1 MPPLPQRATSIRN
14 AYQGKGTFKT
24 PKLSDLVKVEAR
36 EQTAQSAEKVNSEPD
51 KPYTDQELKAAWDA
65 FAETRKIYQ
74 AEYHL
79 LSQPFTRNNGQIIIT
94 LHNPVEEALLGHFKS
109 DLAAWLREK
118 LRNNSIQV
126 TGELTET
133 DDKKVI
139 YTNREKF
146 DYLAEKNPAL
156 KELKDRLGLD
166 TDF

>member
-24 PKLSDLVKVEAR
+24 PKISDLVKVETK
-36 EQTAQSAEKVNSEPD
+36 EQAVTSAEKVISEPD
-51 KPYTDQELKAAWDA
+51 RTYTDQELNDAWNT

-79 LSQPFTRNNGQIIIT
+79 LSQPFTKNNDQIIIT
-94 LHNPVEEALLGHFKS
+94 LHNPVEETLLGHFKS
-109 DLAAWLREK
+109 DLTTWLRDK

-126 TGELTET
+126 TGELIQEN
-133 DDKKVI
+133 DKKII

-156 KELKDRLGLD
+156 KEMKDRLGLD